1 MHADVRKKK
10 VNRSLESFSFRPHE
24 FRIIPSIDAINND
37 RVKCIKHDPSV
48 QISRFL
54 SKSFEI
60 V

>member
-24 FRIIPSIDAINND
+24 FRIIPIDAINND
-37 RVKCIKHDPSV
+37 RVKCIKHDPLV